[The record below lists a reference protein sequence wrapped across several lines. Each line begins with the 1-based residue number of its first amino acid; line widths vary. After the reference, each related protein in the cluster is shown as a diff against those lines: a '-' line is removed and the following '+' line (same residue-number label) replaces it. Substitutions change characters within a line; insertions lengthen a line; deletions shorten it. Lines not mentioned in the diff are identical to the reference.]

1 MAGTYRGDRRRVSAP
16 HKAPTIVTAL
26 STNPTKLIPPTMPIA
41 TRTAAG
47 SSIPTSLHHPLTI
60 VSTTESASHLK
71 NPSVIAA
78 PALMRNT
85 P

>member
-41 TRTAAG
+41 RVVDSDQPAPPAHDRF
-47 SSIPTSLHHPLTI
+47 HH
-60 VSTTESASHLK
+60 
-71 NPSVIAA
+71 
-78 PALMRNT
+78 
-85 P
+85 